1 MDEPDELEG
10 KNDDNDDDDDGSQ
23 KKKNKRLPEE
33 ISITSDMQVTPSL
46 WQKEPFEESGRGE

>member
-1 MDEPDELEG
+1 MNLMNLRV
-10 KNDDNDDDDDGSQ
+10 KMMIMMMMMMVV
-23 KKKNKRLPEE
+23 KRKKNKRLPEE